1 MARKP
6 LPSVAPTEHGTPDRG
21 RRPRR
26 FLLAGFAAALALSLS
41 GCVIFKSVSSS
52 QLNTVGNVQITTT
65 ACASDTASDHTGYN
79 PTPPGDPACQGS
91 THGGNAG
98 ASATN
103 QTTGT
108 PSLDHVTT
116 NLKTDTTTN
125 DPSFSFTVANSGSD
139 RLLLVKLGEN
149 SSTDNIAGVTY
160 GGTAL
165 TALTE
170 YLPGAS
176 RFADHVFYLKD
187 PPIGTAN
194 VVVDITAGV
203 KVTAAMEQYSGV
215 NQTTPFGTVAQNS
228 SAAGSTA
235 PTVNVSGASG
245 DLITDSLVV
254 VSNTTIPT
262 VTSTSPQNKD
272 YEINTGATTTDIV
285 AAGSHKTAAGTT
297 STMAH
302 TLSAS
307 RPWSTV
313 GFAIKPSQRG
323 MQLKLAYRIP
333 TTVTA
338 PSTITST
345 DPSGGSAI
353 TFTQNSGYTSQLTSL
368 SAPGSGK
375 QWVGYLSD
383 FQSYTTTGY
392 QYFTVAPQFALPQ
405 GSDGAPFQGPF
416 NYRVVVGFR
425 GVDQSTAGSTT
436 SRAVTCGADPYS
448 LYADG
453 ASAAGQQGICID
465 DPTSSTVASDLS
477 QTTRDL
483 GVVAG
488 SPQSAQA
495 GDPATVPFTLKYRGT
510 SSPSFNLSASS
521 NLPGSPTVTPSQSS
535 FTPGTDEDK
544 AVTASVTVP
553 PTTTPGTYNVTL
565 TAAGTGGASGQNRS
579 NTNTVLV
586 GEAFGFTPS
595 PALPSMGSIIL
606 NAQAQTK
613 NATMSNFGV
622 IDSPGS
628 SDAGWNVTAVGDNT
642 SGNSPVLKQYCP
654 NATCGSDTGG
664 PGFIGAGYA
673 LSANSLTL
681 NTSSGSWSGG
691 TGSAPSFN
699 CNAGGC
705 AIDAAPGSPTKIA
718 SAPNGG
724 GTALWSA
731 TGFNSSSLTLST
743 PSTLRALQTNEVYK
757 LNIAWSLNSGP

>member
-1 MARKP
+1 VARKP
-6 LPSVAPTEHGTPDRG
+6 LPSVAPTGHIAPDRG

-65 ACASDTASDHTGYN
+65 ACASDTSSNHTGYS
-79 PTPPGDPACQGS
+79 PTDSACQGS

-98 ASATN
+98 APSIDAT
-103 QTTGT
+103 TTT
-108 PSLDHVTT
+108 PTLHHVTT
-116 NLKTDTTTN
+116 GLKTDTTTN
-125 DPSFSFTVANSGSD
+125 DPSFSFAVNSSGAD
-139 RLLLVKLGEN
+139 HLLVVKIGEN
-149 SSTDNIAGVTY
+149 SATDNIAGVTY

-170 YLPGAS
+170 YVPGAS
-176 RFADHVFYLKD
+176 RFVDHVFYLKN
-187 PPIGTAN
+187 PTVGTAN

-203 KVTAAMEQYSGV
+203 KLTVAMEQYNGV
-215 NQTTPFGTVAQNS
+215 NQTTPFGTVATNS
-228 SAAGSTA
+228 NTGSTG
-235 PTVNVSGASG
+235 PTVNVSSTSG
-245 DLITDSLVV
+245 DLVTDSLVV
-254 VSNTTIPT
+254 VSNSPIPT
-262 VTSTSPQNKD
+262 DTATSPQNKD
-272 YEINTGATTTDIV
+272 YEINTGSTTTDIV
-285 AAGSHKTAAGTT
+285 GVGSHKTAAGTT

-307 RPWSTV
+307 RAWSTV
-313 GFAIKPSQRG
+313 GFAIKGSQNG

-333 TTVTA
+333 TAITA
-338 PSTITST
+338 PSTIVST

-353 TFTQNSGYTSQLTSL
+353 TFTQDSGYSSQLTSL

-375 QWVGYLSD
+375 KWVGYLSD
-383 FQSYTTTGY
+383 FQSYTTAGY

-416 NYRVVVGFR
+416 NYRVVVGYR
-425 GVDQSTAGSTT
+425 GVDQTTTGSTS
-436 SRAVTCGADPYS
+436 SRAVTCGADAFASYS
-448 LYADG
+448 DG
-453 ASAAGQQGICID
+453 ASSAGQTGICID
-465 DPTSSTVASDLS
+465 DPSSSTVASDLS

-495 GDPATVPFTLKYRGT
+495 GDPATVPFTLKYRGS
-510 SSPSFNLSASS
+510 SSPSFNLSGSS

-553 PTTTPGTYNVTL
+553 PTTTPGTYNVTF
-565 TAAGTGGASGQNRS
+565 TATGTGGAAGQNRS
-579 NTNTVLV
+579 NTNTIIV
-586 GEAFGFTPS
+586 GEAFGFSPS
-595 PALPSMGSIIL
+595 PALPSLGSITL
-606 NAQAQTK
+606 NAQAQTQ
-613 NATMSNFGV
+613 NGTMSNLGV

-673 LSANSLTL
+673 LSANSLTVD
-681 NTSSGSWSGG
+681 TSSGSWSGG

>member
-1 MARKP
+1 MIPITSAAESSAEELLEAAAAGADTGTSGNGAGNGVKRAGSADRTAQSEVKH
-6 LPSVAPTEHGTPDRG
+6 SGTEAPAVGSPDGTHHPPDRG

-65 ACASDTASDHTGYN
+65 ACASDTSSNHTGYS
-79 PTPPGDPACQGS
+79 PTDSACQGS

-98 ASATN
+98 APATN
-103 QTTGT
+103 LTTGT

-116 NLKTDTTTN
+116 GLKTDTTTN
-125 DPSFSFTVANSGSD
+125 DPSFSFTVNNVGSD
-139 RLLLVKLGEN
+139 RLLVVKLGEN
-149 SSTDNIAGVTY
+149 SATDNIAGVTY

-170 YLPGAS
+170 YVPGAS
-176 RFADHVFYLKD
+176 RFVDHVFYLKN
-187 PPIGTAN
+187 PTVGTAN

-203 KVTAAMEQYSGV
+203 KVTAAMEQYNGV
-215 NQTTPFGTVAQNS
+215 NQTTPFGTVATNS
-228 SAAGSTA
+228 NAGSTG
-235 PTVNVSGASG
+235 PTVNVSSASG

-262 VTSTSPQNKD
+262 VAATSPQTED

-285 AAGSHKTAAGTT
+285 ADGSHKTAAGTST
-297 STMAH
+297 TMAH

-313 GFAIKPSQRG
+313 GFAIKPAQIG

-333 TTVTA
+333 TAITA

-353 TFTQNSGYTSQLTSL
+353 TFTQNSGYATQLTSL

-375 QWVGYLSD
+375 KWVGYLSD
-383 FQSYTTTGY
+383 LQSYTTTGH

-405 GSDGAPFQGPF
+405 GSDGSPFQGPF
-416 NYRVVVGFR
+416 NYRVVVGYR
-425 GVDQSTAGSTT
+425 GVDQSTTGSTT
-436 SRAVTCGADPYS
+436 SRAVTCGADPYAAYS
-448 LYADG
+448 DG
-453 ASAAGQQGICID
+453 ASGAGQTGICID

-510 SSPSFNLSASS
+510 SSPAFNLSGSS
-521 NLPGSPTVTPSQSS
+521 NLPGSPTVTASQSS
-535 FTPGTDEDK
+535 ITPGTDSDK

-579 NTNTVLV
+579 NTNTVIV
-586 GEAFGFTPS
+586 GEAFGFTPRPRFPRWGRS
-595 PALPSMGSIIL
+595 PSTPRRRPRTRRCPTS
-606 NAQAQTK
+606 
-613 NATMSNFGV
+613 
-622 IDSPGS
+622 GS
-628 SDAGWNVTAVGDNT
+628 STRREALTRAGT
-642 SGNSPVLKQYCP
+642 
-654 NATCGSDTGG
+654 
-664 PGFIGAGYA
+664 
-673 LSANSLTL
+673 
-681 NTSSGSWSGG
+681 
-691 TGSAPSFN
+691 
-699 CNAGGC
+699 
-705 AIDAAPGSPTKIA
+705 
-718 SAPNGG
+718 
-724 GTALWSA
+724 
-731 TGFNSSSLTLST
+731 
-743 PSTLRALQTNEVYK
+743 
-757 LNIAWSLNSGP
+757 

>member
-6 LPSVAPTEHGTPDRG
+6 LPSVAPTDRITPRSQAG
-21 RRPRR
+21 RRRR

-52 QLNTVGNVQITTT
+52 QLSTIGNVQITTT
-65 ACASDTASDHTGYN
+65 ACASDKASTFTGYS
-79 PTPPGDPACQGS
+79 PTDSACQGS
-91 THGGNAG
+91 THGGNAN

-103 QTTGT
+103 LTTGT

-116 NLKTDTTTN
+116 GLKTDTTTN
-125 DPSFSFTVANSGSD
+125 DPSFSFTVNSSGAWDS
-139 RLLLVKLGEN
+139 LLVVKLGEN

-160 GGTAL
+160 AGTAL
-165 TALTE
+165 TALSE
-170 YLPGAS
+170 YVPGAS
-176 RFADHVFYLKD
+176 NFVDHVFYLKN
-187 PPIGTAN
+187 PPTGTAN
-194 VVVDITAGV
+194 VVVDITSGV
-203 KVTAAMEQYSGV
+203 KVTAAMEQYNGV
-215 NQTTPFGTVAQNS
+215 NQTTPFGTVATNS
-228 SAAGSTA
+228 STGSTG
-235 PTVNVSGASG
+235 PTVSVSSASG
-245 DLITDSLVV
+245 DLVSDSLVV

-307 RPWSTV
+307 RAWSTV
-313 GFAIKPSQRG
+313 GFAIKPSQIG

-333 TTVTA
+333 TAITA

-383 FQSYTTTGY
+383 FQTYTTAGY

-405 GSDGAPFQGPF
+405 GSDGSPFQGPF
-416 NYRVVVGFR
+416 NYRVVVGYR
-425 GVDQSTAGSTT
+425 GVDQTTTGSTT
-436 SRAVTCGADPYS
+436 SRAVTCGSDAFAIYG
-448 LYADG
+448 DG
-453 ASAAGQQGICID
+453 ASSAGQLGICID

-488 SPQSAQA
+488 SPQAAQA

-510 SSPSFNLSASS
+510 SSPAFNLSASS

-553 PTTTPGTYNVTL
+553 PTTTPGTYNVTF
-565 TAAGTGGASGQNRS
+565 TATGTGGAAGQTRS
-579 NTNTVLV
+579 NTNTILV
-586 GEAFGFTPS
+586 GEAFGFSPS
-595 PALPSMGSIIL
+595 PALPSLGSITL

-628 SDAGWNVTAVGDNT
+628 SDAGWNVTVVGDT
-642 SGNSPVLKQYCP
+642 SGGKPGVFKQYCNNGP
-654 NATCGSDTGG
+654 SACGSDAANSYVSGG
-664 PGFIGAGYA
+664 FS
-673 LSANSLTL
+673 LLANSLTL

-691 TGSAPSFN
+691 TGTAPSFN

-705 AIDAAPGSPTKIA
+705 GVDAATATKIA
-718 SAPNGG
+718 SAPNAG

-731 TGFNSSSLTLST
+731 TGFGSSSLSLIT
-743 PSTLRALQTNEVYK
+743 PSTLRALPASEVYR
-757 LNIAWSLNSGP
+757 LDAVWTLNSGP

>member
-1 MARKP
+1 VARKP
-6 LPSVAPTEHGTPDRG
+6 LPSVAPTERGTPDRG

-26 FLLAGFAAALALSLS
+26 FLLVGFAAALALSLS

-52 QLNTVGNVQITTT
+52 QLNTVGDVQITTT
-65 ACASDTASDHTGYN
+65 ACASDTSSNHTGYN
-79 PTPPGDPACQGS
+79 PADSACQGS
-91 THGGNAG
+91 SHGGNAG
-98 ASATN
+98 ASATAS
-103 QTTGT
+103 TTTT
-108 PSLDHVTT
+108 PTLHHVTT
-116 NLKTDTTTN
+116 GLKTDTTTN
-125 DPSFSFTVANSGSD
+125 DPSFSFTVNSAGAD
-139 RLLLVKLGEN
+139 HLLVVKLGEN

-165 TALTE
+165 TALSE
-170 YLPGAS
+170 YVPGAS
-176 RFADHVFYLKD
+176 RFVDHVFYLKN
-187 PPIGTAN
+187 PTVGTAN

-203 KVTAAMEQYSGV
+203 KVTAAMEQYNGV
-215 NQTTPFGTVAQNS
+215 NQTTPFGTVATNS
-228 SAAGSTA
+228 NTGSTG
-235 PTVNVSGASG
+235 PTASVSSASG
-245 DLITDSLVV
+245 DLVTDSLVV

-297 STMAH
+297 STMSH

-307 RPWSTV
+307 RAWSTV
-313 GFAIKPSQRG
+313 GFAIKPSQLG

-333 TTVTA
+333 TTITA
-338 PSTITST
+338 PATITST

-353 TFTQNSGYTSQLTSL
+353 TFAQDSSYTSQLTSL

-383 FQSYTTTGY
+383 FQTYTTSGY

-416 NYRVVVGFR
+416 NYRVVVGYR
-425 GVDQSTAGSTT
+425 GVDQSTAGSTS
-436 SRAVTCGADPYS
+436 SRAVTCDADPYS
-448 LYADG
+448 IYADG
-453 ASAAGQQGICID
+453 ASAAGQTGICID

-510 SSPSFNLSASS
+510 SSPSFNLSGSS

-535 FTPGTDEDK
+535 ITPGTDSDNS
-544 AVTASVTVP
+544 VTASVTVP
-553 PTTTPGTYNVTL
+553 PTTTPGTYNVTF
-565 TAAGTGGASGQNRS
+565 TATGTGGAAGQNRS
-579 NTNTVLV
+579 RTNTVIV
-586 GEAFGFTPS
+586 GEAFGFSPS
-595 PALPSMGSIIL
+595 PALPSLGTVTL
-606 NAQAQTK
+606 NAQAQTT
-613 NATMSNFGV
+613 NGTMSNFGV

-628 SDAGWNVTAVGDNT
+628 SDAGWNVTVVGDNT

-654 NATCGSDTGG
+654 NASCGSDTGG

-673 LSANSLTL
+673 LGANSLTL
-681 NTSSGSWSGG
+681 GTSSGSWSGG
-691 TGSAPSFN
+691 TGSAPTFN

-705 AIDAAPGSPTKIA
+705 AIDATPGSPTKIA
-718 SAPNGG
+718 SAANGA
-724 GTALWSA
+724 GTALWTAS
-731 TGFNSSSLTLST
+731 GFNSSSLTLST

-757 LNIAWSLNSGP
+757 LNIAWTLNSGP